1 MKTYF
6 KLFRAPNLLIII
18 VLEYL
23 LKTAVFEKLLS
34 VEGIAYPIN
43 QIWFGLF
50 VVSTVF
56 VAIAGYIVND
66 IADVEIDKINRPD
79 RALSSGVI
87 SISQAKSLQW
97 FFEIAAIILG
107 FSVAYHIGQP
117 SLVNIHILLIFLL
130 RTYAK
135 KLKCKGLIGNI
146 TVAISTATVPAWV
159 WIYSIFALQTSL
171 PNTSFDFSFINLIT
185 LFYIGFA
192 FIFTLIREIVKDLE
206 DLKGDKECN
215 CNTLAVSLPL
225 QKVKNWVIVLNAIAI
240 QGILVFIWLLFNRLP
255 EVEIIAKGETLFAA
269 NFISI
274 AIVILIHIIP
284 KTIKA
289 NSSLDFHKIGN
300 TLKIVMVAGIAQMLF
315 LLM

>member
-34 VEGIAYPIN
+34 TEGISYPIS
-43 QIWFGLF
+43 QLWFGVF
-50 VVSTVF
+50 AISTVF
-56 VAIAGYIVND
+56 VAIAGYIAND

-79 RALSSGVI
+79 RALSSGKI
-87 SISQAKSLQW
+87 SVQQAKSFQW
-97 FFEIAAIILG
+97 FFEIAAILLG
-107 FSVAYHIGQP
+107 FSVAFHIGKP
-117 SLVNIHILLIFLL
+117 SLVGIHFLLIFLL
-130 RTYAK
+130 RNYAN
-135 KLKCKGLIGNI
+135 KLKCKGLIGN
-146 TVAISTATVPAWV
+146 TVVSISTATVPAWV
-159 WIYSIFALQTSL
+159 WIYSIFAFHTFQ
-171 PNTSFDFSFINLIT
+171 PNTTYDFSFINLIT

-206 DLKGDKECN
+206 DLKGDKECG
-215 CNTLAVSLPL
+215 CNTLAVTLPL
-225 QKVKNWVIVLNAIAI
+225 QKVKNWVIILNAIAL

-255 EVEIIAKGETLFAA
+255 EGEILVKGETLFAA
-269 NFISI
+269 NFTSI
-274 AIVILIHIIP
+274 ALIILIHIIP
-284 KTIKA
+284 KMIKA
-289 NSSLDFHKIGN
+289 NSSFDFHKIGN